1 MGFYL
6 KKSVS
11 FGGVR
16 FNFSKSGIG
25 ASVGVK
31 GFRVGTGPR
40 GNYIHMGRNG
50 IYYRAALGRKK
61 SRSQSVQIA
70 PPEGVKRSDD
80 GLLFQ
85 EIESGD
91 ISFIVDS
98 SSQEI
103 VDEINHK
110 RKKILFCPFAIL
122 FLLVPTGGI
131 FLAGTAALLIYSLID
146 RKRKT
151 TVIFYDIDE
160 QSEQEI
166 QQFYSAFDQLM
177 NCHFAWHITAQADV
191 RDRKYHAGASLI
203 VKRTKIQIQY
213 KTPPYMKTNVKVPSI
228 PTGKQ
233 ILYFFPDRILVYEKK
248 KVGGLSY
255 ANLSITQRG
264 QRFIEDGPVPKDG
277 TIIDHTWR
285 YVNKSGG
292 PDKRFKDNRQ
302 LPVLMYSDLSF
313 KSNTGMNELIELSRQ
328 DIGSELIR
336 QLDKYQTNTLWG
348 KNSDIPK
355 SVKAPSL
362 QKQLDPTSSQKVK
375 NPEAYS
381 FKVTS
386 QVISS
391 QPEDV
396 IPVEKRIKD
405 AIPSSQ
411 GLYPHEIL
419 ALDYAHSYYME
430 GNHYQR
436 FWWYEYGVKNVDFL
450 LSSLME
456 RGFLQVGGLKSAIE
470 NETGTVLK
478 EELKKHGLKVSGKK
492 IELVN
497 RLLSE
502 ITEDELNSRFTKRT
516 YQLTELGKN
525 ALEEEAYVPYIHRH
539 PLEGLDIW
547 SLNRLVHNQ
556 PFMPFRDKIWGYLNQ
571 RSMEHISARNYG
583 LYRNCRYNMSVFL
596 QEEKRYREALTMLS
610 EVIFYDLSGLDNNFN
625 LEYLNIYAKSYFPYK
640 DSIATTA
647 PGILK
652 AILKCQEELGISEDE
667 LKAEL
672 LDTMKELNVPF
683 HLFTPEE
690 CVEIVFLE
698 INEDAEELTKV
709 YEKSKRRFKQKYP
722 HISC

>member
-122 FLLVPTGGI
+122 FLFVPTGGI

>member
-6 KKSVS
+6 RKSVS

-25 ASVGVK
+25 VSVGVK

-50 IYYRAALGRKK
+50 IYYRAALGRKE
-61 SRSQSVQIA
+61 RHSQSVQIA

-122 FLLVPTGGI
+122 FLFVPTGGI

-177 NCHFAWHITAQADV
+177 NCHFAWHIPAKADV

-396 IPVEKRIKD
+396 APVEKRIKD

-419 ALDYAHSYYME
+419 ALDYAHSYYTD
-430 GNHYQR
+430 GNHYQG

-647 PGILK
+647 PGILN

-683 HLFTPEE
+683 HLFAPEE

-698 INEDAEELTKV
+698 IHEDAEELTKV
-709 YEKSKRRFKQKYP
+709 YEKSKQRFKQKYP